1 MTQRLDT
8 CATQYWRARVSSVKE
23 EALRISEL
31 ATAVDLPVA
40 TVKYYLRER
49 VLHEG
54 RLTSATQAQY
64 DGSHVERLRLVR
76 ALMSAGL
83 SIATIR
89 TLLAE
94 LEHPPDDLYSVLGLA
109 HQTVTPHPPEGVD
122 TSAIDQQLERWGWD
136 PQQCAPDARAALA
149 SALGVLADAGFDLPA
164 ELLDRYAASM
174 RQVADAEVANT
185 PLTSPADAA
194 RYVVM
199 GTVLVEPV
207 LLALRRLAQQDA
219 SAERFGGASGGSTAT
234 RPAVPTLGV

>member
-1 MTQRLDT
+1 MAGT
-8 CATQYWRARVSSVKE
+8 VH
-23 EALRISEL
+23 
-31 ATAVDLPVA
+31 LPVA

-64 DGSHVERLRLVR
+64 DGTHVERLRLVR

-83 SIATIR
+83 SVVAIR

-94 LEHPPDDLYSVLGLA
+94 LEHPPDDIYSVLGLA
-109 HQTVTPHPPEGVD
+109 HQTVTPRSAGGID
-122 TSAIDQQLERWGWD
+122 TSAIDRQLERWGWD
-136 PQQCAPDARAALA
+136 PEQCAPDARAALA
-149 SALGVLADAGFDLPA
+149 SALGVLADTGFDLPA
-164 ELLDRYAASM
+164 ELLDQYAASM
-174 RQVADAEVANT
+174 RQVADAEIENT

-219 SAERFGGASGGSTAT
+219 SAERFGGRAGRTG
-234 RPAVPTLGV
+234 P